1 MNILGTL
8 LSFVVKSAL
17 EKRKEKLKEEL
28 QAEIDTTQSAWVKI
42 RNQGYL
48 ALLDN
53 AGPLVVQQ
61 IEKELK
67 KH

>member
-1 MNILGTL
+1 MSIWGTL

-17 EKRKEKLKEEL
+17 DKRKEKLKAEL
-28 QAEIDTTQSAWVKI
+28 QNENKTTQSAWVKV
-42 RNQGYL
+42 RNRGYL